1 MNRMRRELVSLD
13 PPPLLPES
21 LALRHPFAPP
31 PLSAGASPPIS
42 NLDGRAM
49 TRLVIGAVCWAI
61 LLTVLVYGLT
71 FTAPAI
77 RPMHPV
83 EVHCTAAP
91 GYVLAD
97 PCTIGRR

>member
-1 MNRMRRELVSLD
+1 MQRQAAVNAYD
-13 PPPLLPES
+13 
-21 LALRHPFAPP
+21 
-31 PLSAGASPPIS
+31 ASEK
-42 NLDGRAM
+42 GRAM

-91 GYVLAD
+91 GYVLAV
-97 PCTIGRR
+97 PCALATEGR